1 MNEQVRQWLETADGE
16 DYCPYCIHQ
25 PFCPRGLTGTPNGP
39 FYPPCSDQE
48 PEAFLDL
55 EQLAAELEED
65 L

>member
-25 PFCPRGLTGTPNGP
+25 PFCPGGLTGTPNGP

-55 EQLAAELEED
+55 E
-65 L
+65 